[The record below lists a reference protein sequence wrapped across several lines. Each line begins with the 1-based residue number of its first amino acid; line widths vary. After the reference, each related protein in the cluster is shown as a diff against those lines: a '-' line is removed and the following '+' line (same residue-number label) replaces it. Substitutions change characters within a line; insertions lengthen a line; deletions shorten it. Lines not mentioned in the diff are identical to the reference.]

1 MRVYYKKISAIEWP
15 MTSSKSKF
23 SVVNHDLTQ
32 NSLNDIHDDTN
43 IDQHLDNLIH
53 QECEIRNQ
61 SFYKT
66 LMNYINEKKLN
77 PVDVYK
83 RAGIDRKLF
92 WKIRSLP
99 KYIPAKKTIIALALA
114 MELSLEQT
122 QELLNAGGYTLS
134 NTILSDLIIE
144 ICIKEDIYDINDINL
159 LLFKH
164 KQNLL

>member
-1 MRVYYKKISAIEWP
+1 MP
-15 MTSSKSKF
+15 SSKSKC
-23 SVVNHDLTQ
+23 SATNHDLTQ
-32 NSLNDIHDDTN
+32 NLSNDVHDETN
-43 IDQHLDNLIH
+43 RDQYIDDLIH
-53 QECEIRNQ
+53 HEHENRNKT
-61 SFYKT
+61 FYQT
-66 LMNYINEKKLN
+66 LMNYINEKNLN

-99 KYIPAKKTIIALALA
+99 KYIPAKRTIIALALA
-114 MELSLEQT
+114 MELTLEQT

-144 ICIKEDIYDINDINL
+144 ICIKEDIYDINDINFI
-159 LLFKH
+159 LFKY